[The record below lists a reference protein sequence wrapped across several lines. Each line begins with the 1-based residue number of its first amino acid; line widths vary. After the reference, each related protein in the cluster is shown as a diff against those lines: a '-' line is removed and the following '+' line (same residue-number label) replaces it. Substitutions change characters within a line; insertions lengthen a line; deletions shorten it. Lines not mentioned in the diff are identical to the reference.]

1 MDVGRVA
8 KLAQLSL
15 SAEEQEIMTREMD
28 GIFLWIDALKAV
40 KGEDECMPDHPVM
53 HERQDCA
60 GDQAP
65 SPDVLLANAPQQS
78 YGMFSV
84 PKVVETV

>member
-1 MDVGRVA
+1 MDLGKIA

-15 SAEEQEIMTREMD
+15 TETEQDTMKREL
-28 GIFLWIDALKAV
+28 GNIFQWIDALKAIP
-40 KGEDECMPDHPVM
+40 GEDECIPTQPVM
-53 HERQDCA
+53 HERTDCA
-60 GDQAP
+60 EVTPTTDT
-65 SPDVLLANAPQQS
+65 LLANAPQQS